1 METNVLIHKDKNLIE
16 GLKKLSELQ
25 DISRLILFVIDDNN
39 RVIGSVTDGDIR
51 RSIVNE
57 QNLQKKLGDICNRS
71 FKHLLQSSAYQSF
84 ESFRNS
90 ETRN

>member
-39 RVIGSVTDGDIR
+39 RVIGSVTD
-51 RSIVNE
+51 
-57 QNLQKKLGDICNRS
+57 
-71 FKHLLQSSAYQSF
+71 
-84 ESFRNS
+84 
-90 ETRN
+90 